1 MHPIKNDWVNQVKED
16 LIDFDI
22 NMDLEQVKKQSKNSF
37 KKMVKKKMR
46 NYALDYLNNLKEKHS
61 KMDNLLYI
69 ELKMQNYFKDKSITV
84 QAAKNL
90 FRWRTRAALFK
101 MNYSNGFT
109 NTATLIPMFCGPAE
123 S

>member
-1 MHPIKNDWVNQVKED
+1 
-16 LIDFDI
+16 
-22 NMDLEQVKKQSKNSF
+22 MDLEQVKKQSKNSF

-69 ELKMQNYFKDKSITV
+69 ELKMQNDFKDKSITV

-90 FRWRTRAALFK
+90 FRWRTRLHQH
-101 MNYSNGFT
+101 SLPLLPGWD
-109 NTATLIPMFCGPAE
+109 
-123 S
+123 